1 MTISSRTR
9 QRKSRIDSE
18 EKSLVSP
25 GHSFVF
31 LLCIIKTFWS
41 WTKRKVLSILV
52 FLSKLFQR
60 YYEKIMNFLWI
71 EKVVTKL
78 KPQLSF
84 KLWIWSEVRWEIL
97 SCDIERGLSLSGSEK
112 KASFYFLCLEQSLPL
127 LDFLN
132 KRIDI
137 DNLSQLVLNLSSF
150 VQFYP
155 KLQSSTKP
163 ARMPPP
169 GGTGGTAGWG
179 FIKEKPDPWEV
190 TLDILF

>member
-1 MTISSRTR
+1 MNWQGRDKTQAPAEFQAMDPKWGKVRYLVLWFRERVVSVWFLIYDFVISS
-9 QRKSRIDSE
+9 I
-18 EKSLVSP
+18 
-25 GHSFVF
+25 
-31 LLCIIKTFWS
+31 
-41 WTKRKVLSILV
+41 
-52 FLSKLFQR
+52 
-60 YYEKIMNFLWI
+60 
-71 EKVVTKL
+71 
-78 KPQLSF
+78 
-84 KLWIWSEVRWEIL
+84 
-97 SCDIERGLSLSGSEK
+97 
-112 KASFYFLCLEQSLPL
+112 KASFHFLSLEQSLPL